1 MNLKDTINQLEDIK
15 GNNDLVD
22 NKKALKKAITILKI
36 VSRIYEELLAILMIL
51 IVFGFLYLIA
61 CRVYK

>member
-15 GNNDLVD
+15 ENNDLVD

-61 CRVYK
+61 CKVYK

>member
-15 GNNDLVD
+15 ENNDLVD

>member
-15 GNNDLVD
+15 ENNDLVD

-36 VSRIYEELLAILMIL
+36 VSKVYEELLAILMIL